1 LALWLVKGKG
11 DEIVKEY
18 KPPKWRTV
26 EELQIKIDKYFND
39 CQLSGEPLTITG
51 LALAL
56 DTNRQTLINYQAKE
70 GFDEVIDKAKL
81 MIENAYEIRLINSGR
96 SGDIFALKNF
106 GWTDKQEIDTNVKMN
121 KSSVDELI
129 DSINNIK
136 GE

>member
-1 LALWLVKGKG
+1 MAEFK
-11 DEIVKEY
+11 
-18 KPPKWRTV
+18 KPLKFRTP
-26 EELQIKIDKYFND
+26 EELQSKIDKYFKD
-39 CQLSGEPLTITG
+39 CMLNEVPLTITG
-51 LALAL
+51 LALSL
-56 DTNRQTLINYQAKE
+56 DTNRQTLVNYQEK
-70 GFDEVIDKAKL
+70 DDYKDIVDRAKL

>member
-1 LALWLVKGKG
+1 M
-11 DEIVKEY
+11 KEY

>member
-1 LALWLVKGKG
+1 M
-11 DEIVKEY
+11 KEY

-39 CQLSGEPLTITG
+39 CKLSGEPLTITG

-56 DTNRQTLINYQAKE
+56 DTNRQTLINYQAKD
-70 GFDEVIDKAKL
+70 GFDEVINKAKL

-106 GWTDKQEIDTNVKMN
+106 GWTDKQEIDNNIIVN
-121 KSSVDELI
+121 KKPVDELI
-129 DSINNIK
+129 ESIENLK
-136 GE
+136 ETEE